1 MNVPTRPSNHAST
14 LLSATDKWIP
24 SPPTPAL
31 TLGGQKTQRSNAG
44 KVGSEPLPHDR
55 TGGASRTAQRG
66 VHLGNSLK
74 SVDSHLLL
82 LIIHEASGLGMM
94 CGNMKFEKFSSC
106 CASSDATS
114 EDFITHSGRA
124 ECEFTGAHASHS
136 HFLRQT
142 TAFANA
148 VDREELARLQVIYN
162 VAMDDRITLNQL
174 YDYQKATLGRHDV
187 QRGGHR
193 PAYGPARDGDIR
205 HSQANVGNADRQL
218 GDDARGFNEAI
229 HMTAG

>member
-1 MNVPTRPSNHAST
+1 MNVSTRPSNHAST

-31 TLGGQKTQRSNAG
+31 TLRGRKAQRSNAG

-66 VHLGNSLK
+66 VRLGNPLK
-74 SVDSHLLL
+74 SVDSHPLL

-114 EDFITHSGRA
+114 EDFITHSSSA
-124 ECEFTGAHASHS
+124 ECEFTGAHASYT
-136 HFLRQT
+136 HFIRQT
-142 TAFANA
+142 TVANA
-148 VDREELARLQVIYN
+148 VDREELARLQVIHT
-162 VAMDDRITLNQL
+162 VAMDDRITLSQL
-174 YDYQKATLGRHDV
+174 YDYLKATLGLDDV

-193 PAYGPARDGDIR
+193 PAYGPARNRDIR
-205 HSQANVGNADRQL
+205 HSQANVGNADRLL
-218 GDDARGFNEAI
+218 GYDARGFSEAI
-229 HMTAG
+229 DMTAG